1 MKAHSNLSAF
11 DCFLADYKL
20 NMTRYIGSWFN
31 PFAQD
36 RAPAHGSFASLQNA
50 QRQEL
55 AAHIAQARASDSIQE
70 EDAQSSAS
78 TLDNGDRDLDGWSN
92 IGHAEILDYNPSK
105 FERFE
110 SAMNGYVSPSVRFVA
125 DSATW
130 ASKCVNKN
138 VDYCFNPFV
147 NAPDCSKFTYS
158 ALTATGL
165 IAKLPLAAVSL
176 IAQGVAF
183 VTESIVPVAKS
194 SYAFASTTSKWGA
207 SVAKASSYV
216 AKNVAFGALEA
227 KKYFFTASNK
237 HADENRSSPEDS
249 SADAPFDAEAQA
261 DVLIGE
267 VVAE

>member
-1 MKAHSNLSAF
+1 
-11 DCFLADYKL
+11 
-20 NMTRYIGSWFN
+20 MTRYIGNWFN

-36 RAPAHGSFASLQNA
+36 RAPAQGSFSSLQDA
-50 QRQEL
+50 GGQEL
-55 AAHIAQARASDSIQE
+55 AAHIAQARASNAVQE

-92 IGHAEILDYNPSK
+92 IVHAETLDYSPSK

-110 SAMNGYVSPSVRFVA
+110 SAMNGYVSPSVRFIA

-130 ASKCVNKN
+130 ASKFVNKN
-138 VDYCFNPFV
+138 VDYCFNPFI

-165 IAKLPLAAVSL
+165 VAKLPLAAVSL

-194 SYAFASTTSKWGA
+194 SYAFASTTSKWGE

-227 KKYFFTASNK
+227 KKYFFTARND
-237 HADENRSSPEDS
+237 AEENVPSPEES
-249 SADAPFDAEAQA
+249 FASADVPFDADVHA